1 MTDTSP
7 GIGWWKA
14 SDGQWYPPR
23 WEYHH
28 HATPIGRDVGA
39 VLQAAMPALASF
51 GEQGWEVVNFSVV
64 QDAKMTV
71 GHSLSVV
78 FLLKRPRTT

>member
-7 GIGWWKA
+7 AAGWWKA

-23 WEYHH
+23 WEYHY
-28 HATPIGRDVGA
+28 HATPVGRDVGR
-39 VLQAAMPALASF
+39 VLQEAMPALASF
-51 GEQGWEVVNFSVV
+51 GDQGWELVNFNVLL
-64 QDAKMTV
+64 DAKMTV

-78 FLLKRPRTT
+78 FLLKRPRGN